1 MSNPNDDIDFEIKFY
16 EGLLEKKPDFV
27 EALAL
32 LGDLYTR
39 RGMYERGLKID
50 EQLALLR
57 PSDAVVFYNLA
68 CSYSLLKEIDKS
80 LRSIKRAINCGYADF
95 EHLDKDSDLDNL
107 RADERFKK
115 FLTRVRNRQE
125 HTNLESES
133 ETESET
139 HS

>member
-1 MSNPNDDIDFEIKFY
+1 MSNPNDDLDFEIKFY
-16 EGLLEKKPDFV
+16 EGLLEKKSDFV

-39 RGMYERGLKID
+39 RGMYDRGLKID
-50 EQLALLR
+50 EQLAVLR
-57 PSDAVVFYNLA
+57 PSDAIVFYNLA

-95 EHLDKDSDLDNL
+95 EHLDNDSDLDNL

-115 FLTRVRNRQE
+115 FLSRVRNRQE
-125 HTNLESES
+125 HMDLQSESES
-133 ETESET
+133 ET

>member
-1 MSNPNDDIDFEIKFY
+1 MSTPNDDLDFEIKFY

-57 PSDAVVFYNLA
+57 PSDAIVFYNLA

-80 LRSIKRAINCGYADF
+80 LRSIKRAINCGYSDF
-95 EHLDKDSDLDNL
+95 EHLDHDSDLDNL

-115 FLTRVRNRQE
+115 FLSRVKNREEQMDYQS
-125 HTNLESES
+125 ESES
-133 ETESET
+133 ET

>member
-1 MSNPNDDIDFEIKFY
+1 MSTPNDEIDFEIKFY

-50 EQLALLR
+50 EQLAVLR
-57 PSDAVVFYNLA
+57 PSDAIVFYNLA

-80 LRSIKRAINCGYADF
+80 LRSIKRAINCGYSDF

-115 FLTRVRNRQE
+115 FLSRVKNREEQMDYQS
-125 HTNLESES
+125 ESES
-133 ETESET
+133 ET